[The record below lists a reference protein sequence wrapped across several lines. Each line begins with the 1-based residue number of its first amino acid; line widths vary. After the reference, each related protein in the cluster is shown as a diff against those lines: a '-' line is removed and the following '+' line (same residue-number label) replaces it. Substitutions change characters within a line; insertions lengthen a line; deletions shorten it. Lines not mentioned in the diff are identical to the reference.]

1 MNNIA
6 INKLLLPPF
15 LVLCIVLFYI
25 GLIKGF
31 ILFLPFLLGF
41 LVSKAVSP
49 FADWI
54 VKHTRLHKG
63 FVVGF
68 TIVTFLALGGYL
80 IYLIGL
86 GLIDAAGEVAK
97 QLPAWSQAILNYA
110 EKIFERFKLWVA
122 FIPQQG
128 ELSLKDAIGSIV
140 NALSSRLTSFASK
153 GISVASSLPGVLI
166 GIVVT
171 ILSAFFFSKDSGA
184 IRDTLGPTLYKYIG
198 SKSIYINFK
207 RDILAVIWGYL
218 RAQLT
223 LMSVTMTVVTTGL
236 AIIGVKNA
244 LALGILAGIVDSLP
258 ILGPAAFF
266 MPWVAVMALTGQ
278 GVLAVKLFIL
288 YVVTTVTRQLL
299 EPKVLSAHIGVHPL
313 LTLMG
318 LYLGIQFFGFPGIIL
333 GPFTMVTLVASYKR
347 YIQHKQLE
355 EPAIM
360 HRKRRA
366 D

>member
-15 LVLCIVLFYI
+15 LVLCVVLLYL

-31 ILFLPFLLGF
+31 VLFLPFILGY

-49 FADWI
+49 LADWI
-54 VKHTRLHKG
+54 VKHTKLHKG

-68 TIVTFLALGGYL
+68 TILSILALGGFL

-86 GLIDAAGEVAK
+86 GLVDAVSELAK
-97 QLPAWSQAILNYA
+97 QLPTWSRAIMSYA
-110 EKIFERFKLWVA
+110 EGLFERFKLWVS
-122 FIPQQG
+122 FLPQDG
-128 ELSLKDAIGSIV
+128 DMSLKDAIDSVV
-140 NALSSRLTSFASK
+140 NALSTRLTSFASK
-153 GISVASSLPGVLI
+153 GISVATSLPGILI

-171 ILSAFFFSKDSGA
+171 ILSAFFFSKDSGL
-184 IRDTLGPTLYKYIG
+184 IRDKLGPVLYRYIG
-198 SKSIYINFK
+198 SKPIFINFK

-218 RAQLT
+218 KAQLT
-223 LMSVTMTVVTTGL
+223 LMSVTTTVVATGL
-236 AIIGVKNA
+236 AIIGVNNA
-244 LALGILAGIVDSLP
+244 LALGLLAGIVDSLP

-278 GVLAVKLFIL
+278 TALAIKLFVL
-288 YVVTTVTRQLL
+288 YLVTTITRQLL

-318 LYLGIQFFGFPGIIL
+318 LYLGIQFFGFPGLIL

-347 YIQHKQLE
+347 YVQHQQLE

-360 HRKRRA
+360 HRKKRTE
-366 D
+366 